1 MNIQIIPLQKH
12 GDARGSLIALEE
24 QKNVPFSIKR
34 VYYMFDTQQ
43 GVRRGFHAHKQL
55 MQLAVAVRGSCKFLL
70 DDGVSQEVISL
81 DDPSQGLLI
90 EKMVWH
96 EMFDYSDDC
105 VLMVLADDLYDES
118 DYIRDYSLFK
128 KIAADGQVNANNIC
142 P

>member
-34 VYYMFDTQQ
+34 VYYMFDTQE

-70 DDGVSQEVISL
+70 DDGISQEVISL

-128 KIAADGQVNANNIC
+128 KIAADGQNKANNV
-142 P
+142 

>member
-70 DDGVSQEVISL
+70 DDGLSQEVISL

-128 KIAADGQVNANNIC
+128 KIAADGQINANNV
-142 P
+142 

>member
-128 KIAADGQVNANNIC
+128 KIAADGQVNANNI
-142 P
+142 

>member
-118 DYIRDYSLFK
+118 DYIRDYALFK
-128 KIAADGQVNANNIC
+128 KIAADGQVNANNV
-142 P
+142 

>member
-34 VYYMFDTQQ
+34 VYYMFDTQE

-128 KIAADGQVNANNIC
+128 KIAADGQVNANNG
-142 P
+142 

>member
-34 VYYMFDTQQ
+34 VYYMFDTQE

-128 KIAADGQVNANNIC
+128 KIAADGQNNANNV
-142 P
+142 

>member
-70 DDGVSQEVISL
+70 DDGVSQEVIGL

-128 KIAADGQVNANNIC
+128 KIAADGQINANNV
-142 P
+142 

>member
-128 KIAADGQVNANNIC
+128 KIAANGQVNANNV
-142 P
+142 

>member
-128 KIAADGQVNANNIC
+128 KIAADGQINANNV
-142 P
+142 

>member
-55 MQLAVAVRGSCKFLL
+55 MQLAVAVRGTCKFLL

-128 KIAADGQVNANNIC
+128 KIAADGQFNANNV
-142 P
+142 

>member
-1 MNIQIIPLQKH
+1 
-12 GDARGSLIALEE
+12 
-24 QKNVPFSIKR
+24 
-34 VYYMFDTQQ
+34 
-43 GVRRGFHAHKQL
+43 
-55 MQLAVAVRGSCKFLL
+55 
-70 DDGVSQEVISL
+70 DGVSQEVISL

-128 KIAADGQVNANNIC
+128 KLAADGQVNANNV
-142 P
+142 

>member
-128 KIAADGQVNANNIC
+128 KLAADGQVNANNV
-142 P
+142 